1 MYFPQHKSHPVLNK
15 LIKFTFLNLLI
26 FAATACSTNP
36 NNRPDWID
44 SPASSGLSAVGS
56 ASYDIFGESW
66 ARERATKKAL
76 AELALQKGS
85 SVEVS
90 GEVSNKQVV
99 SGNSFTE
106 HASIS
111 TKAIIKGKEIT
122 ISAKIERYWKD
133 WQGKKV
139 WVLLL
144 EE

>member
-1 MYFPQHKSHPVLNK
+1 VLLN
-15 LIKFTFLNLLI
+15 LIKPTFVILLI
-26 FAATACSTNP
+26 FAATACATNS

-44 SPASSGLSAVGS
+44 NPSSRGLSAVGS

-66 ARERATKKAL
+66 ARERATKLAL

-90 GEVSNKQVV
+90 GEVNNRQTV
-99 SGNSFTE
+99 SGDNVSE

-111 TKAIIKGKEIT
+111 TKAIIKGQEIT
-122 ISAKIERYWKD
+122 INARIEKYWKD

>member
-1 MYFPQHKSHPVLNK
+1 MYSTQYKSRSNLQN
-15 LIKFTFLNLLI
+15 LIKFNILILFL
-26 FAATACSTNP
+26 FAATACTTNP
-36 NNRPDWID
+36 NKRPDWID
-44 SPASSGLSAVGS
+44 SPSGGGLSAVGS

-66 ARERATKKAL
+66 ARERATKLAL

-90 GEVSNKQVV
+90 GEVNNKQTV
-99 SGNSFTE
+99 SGNNFSE

-111 TKAIIKGKEIT
+111 TKAIIKGQEIT

-139 WVLLL
+139 WVLLI